1 MDGEVFLREQAG
13 EKKDRGSFCWSL
25 GIKFSLVMA

>member
-1 MDGEVFLREQAG
+1 MDVKVFLKEQAR